1 MFSKKLPEDYW
12 KDIYSKHGLGPE
24 KASQITPLKWLE
36 TRNILMALHSDFT
49 MAPAQPLL
57 QMWIAVNRRDKLIL
71 RQKKAHSVELC

>member
-1 MFSKKLPEDYW
+1 MPKRLRTT
-12 KDIYSKHGLGPE
+12 GLGPE

-36 TRNILMALHSDFT
+36 TRNVLMALHSDFT

-71 RQKKAHSVELC
+71 RQKKNTHSVKL